1 MRLGPWALLAVGLA
15 IGPIACGQERPPAP
29 VARDV
34 AGAAGQAG
42 THAARLNLE
51 EDSFSLTYAGERG
64 EFKDTKDPTQVPDR
78 ARGLVRVTLLDGRR
92 APAGMSYVVNLDG
105 ANDTGGYALETIP
118 VDMFEEL
125 ALGRGLSSAVV
136 LPGDLSA
143 PPAAPPA
150 EDVVVY
156 KTDWCGVCK
165 KLTAYLDKRGIPYV
179 ARDIEKDVGA
189 AAELKAKA
197 DKAGVPTGSVPVVD
211 VEGTLMVGFDRER
224 LERMLT
230 K

>member
-1 MRLGPWALLAVGLA
+1 MIAAGLAVGLL
-15 IGPIACGQERPPAP
+15 ACGQERPPAP
-29 VARDV
+29 DAREV
-34 AGAAGQAG
+34 TRAAGQA
-42 THAARLNLE
+42 AAVAGRLNVE

-64 EFKDTKDPTQVPDR
+64 EFQDTRDPAQVPDR
-78 ARGLVRVTLLDGRR
+78 SRGLVRVTLLDGRR
-92 APAGMSYVVNLDG
+92 PPAGMSYVVNLDAANG
-105 ANDTGGYALETIP
+105 ATDYALETIP

-143 PPAAPPA
+143 PPAAAPA

-165 KLTAYLDKRGIPYV
+165 QLTAYLDKRGIAYV

-197 DKAGVPTGSVPVVD
+197 DKSGLPTGSVPVVD
-211 VEGTLMVGFDRER
+211 VKGTLMVGFDRDR
-224 LERMLT
+224 LERMLA